1 MRLLELATFMVT
13 HRRIAVVIISFLVL
27 PLAVIAACDKV
38 PLLAPTGTVITLLP
52 ATNTVSL
59 NSEINIVATVIE
71 NGTAVGGSGP
81 TVARSS
87 GGTPVQN
94 GTLISFTPT
103 LGRIEPSE
111 ARTHNGQVTVRLI
124 TGGASGTATITAFS
138 GGASSTK
145 DLTVGTTAAKGLVL
159 TTTPQSLGV
168 NGGNAQVS
176 ATVLDAGGNPLSG
189 IPVTFSTDKGAVS
202 PSTATSDANGVAT
215 ATLTTN
221 STAKVTA
228 NAGTATGTA
237 TVTVNARGLV
247 GLSATPSSTTAG
259 TPVAFTVTPAAGA
272 NLSNVRIDFG
282 DGQTQSLG
290 AISAATT
297 VPHTYTQS
305 GNYNATATATDPT
318 GDAGSLSTP
327 VSVGSL
333 GVTLTPSSTTPTV
346 GTPVTF
352 TVGGLGNAQVQS
364 FEWVVSYGQTFSG
377 TSPQQPHTFTS
388 RGAHSATVTVIGVG
402 GGQLGRAT
410 AAVTV

>member
-1 MRLLELATFMVT
+1 MVT
-13 HRRIAVVIISFLVL
+13 HRRIAAVIISFLVL
-27 PLAVIAACDKV
+27 PLALIAACDKV

-94 GTLISFTPT
+94 GTLISFTTT

-145 DLTVGTTAAKGLVL
+145 DLTVGTAAAKGLVL

-189 IPVTFSTDKGAVS
+189 IPVTFSTDKGSVS
-202 PSTATSDANGVAT
+202 PSTSTSDANGVAT

-237 TVTVNARGLV
+237 TVSVNARGLASFDANPS
-247 GLSATPSSTTAG
+247 SATAG
-259 TPVAFTVTPAAGA
+259 SPINFTVTPTAGA

-282 DGQTQSLG
+282 DGRTESVG
-290 AISAATT
+290 AITAAKT
-297 VPHTYTQS
+297 VPHSYDRP
-305 GNYNATATATDPT
+305 GNFSATATATDTT
-318 GDAGSLSTP
+318 GDAGSLTTP
-327 VSVGSL
+327 VIIGAL
-333 GVTLTPSSTTPTV
+333 PVTLTASPQSTTA
-346 GTPVTF
+346 GSPVTF
-352 TVGGLGNAQVQS
+352 TVGGIGTAQVLRY
-364 FEWVVSYGQTFSG
+364 EWRFSDG
-377 TSPQQPHTFTS
+377 STISTTSPQISHPFPS
-388 RGAHSATVTVIGVG
+388 RGSQGAHVDVIGVNG
-402 GGQLGRAT
+402 GVIGSGD
-410 AAVTV
+410 AVVNIT